1 MKTLKV
7 PGMMCNMCVKR
18 ITKALTDEGINATV
32 ELSTKT
38 VSVAEELVSYYS
50 INTIVDTILCLD
62 GTEVVVGSDTYT
74 LS

>member
-32 ELSTKT
+32 ELSTKSVT
-38 VSVAEELVSYYS
+38 VSEELVSKV
-50 INTIVDTILCLD
+50 VDILDDLGFD
-62 GTEVVVGSDTYT
+62 VEQ
-74 LS
+74 

>member
-18 ITKALTDEGINATV
+18 ISKALSDEGINASV

-38 VSVAEELVSYYS
+38 VSVAEELVSKVIDS
-50 INTIVDTILCLD
+50 LD
-62 GTEVVVGSDTYT
+62 DLGFDVEQ
-74 LS
+74 

>member
-32 ELSTKT
+32 ELSTKSGT
-38 VSVAEELVSYYS
+38 VSEELVSKV
-50 INTIVDTILCLD
+50 VDILDDLGFD
-62 GTEVVVGSDTYT
+62 VEQ
-74 LS
+74 

>member
-32 ELSTKT
+32 ELSTKSVT
-38 VSVAEELVSYYS
+38 VSEELISKV
-50 INTIVDTILCLD
+50 VDILDDLGFD
-62 GTEVVVGSDTYT
+62 VEQ
-74 LS
+74 

>member
-32 ELSTKT
+32 ELSTKSVT
-38 VSVAEELVSYYS
+38 VSEELVSK
-50 INTIVDTILCLD
+50 VLDILDDLGFD
-62 GTEVVVGSDTYT
+62 VEQ
-74 LS
+74 